1 MSETSSP
8 KPDSRTPNE
17 KAKNLMNLIPLNSY
31 WHKVSTHNREEN
43 KVLSFNEDTNQGN
56 DPNII
61 TTHEYYNVYAY
72 TSSREGQVYN
82 KCVEIKYENDSW
94 KIYPNG
100 SLYEF
105 EMKNCVQI
113 TKEEFEKI
121 EDNFIKMFCQIKEE
135 WNKIINEN
143 SDIFFIRRNTV
154 SYSELNVGDKYIFYV
169 TDNAIRIGEILK
181 NDKFTNIKNVIDR
194 QVTISQ
200 ECENIISESIDRRN
214 LFVLVTE
221 LKDSHLKK
229 NDSYNFWVLND
240 EEWNKINFIF
250 DEIKIEMNK
259 SMKCDLNNEEECINF
274 QRKSRLEKIIC

>member
-1 MSETSSP
+1 MGMTSQ
-8 KPDSRTPNE
+8 KLPDLRTPNE
-17 KAKNLMNLIPLNSY
+17 KAVELMNLIPLNSY
-31 WHKVSTHNREEN
+31 WYKVNTFN
-43 KVLSFNEDTNQGN
+43 KNKNKILSQSDWNIDN

-61 TTHEYYNVYAY
+61 TEYKYFNVYGY
-72 TSSREGQVYN
+72 SSDRSGYVYN

-135 WNKIINEN
+135 WNKIIDEN

-221 LKDSHLKK
+221 LKDSHLEK

-250 DEIKIEMNK
+250 DEIKMEMNK

-274 QRKSRLEKIIC
+274 QRKTRLEKIIC

>member
-1 MSETSSP
+1 MLE
-8 KPDSRTPNE
+8 DGFQ
-17 KAKNLMNLIPLNSY
+17 MV
-31 WHKVSTHNREEN
+31 KVSRRFKNRGAIPEEIPAGGTG
-43 KVLSFNEDTNQGN
+43 E
-56 DPNII
+56 II
-61 TTHEYYNVYAY
+61 
-72 TSSREGQVYN
+72 
-82 KCVEIKYENDSW
+82 D
-94 KIYPNG
+94 
-100 SLYEF
+100 
-105 EMKNCVQI
+105 
-113 TKEEFEKI
+113 
-121 EDNFIKMFCQIKEE
+121 
-135 WNKIINEN
+135 EN

-154 SYSELNVGDKYIFYV
+154 SYSKLNVGDKYIFYV

-221 LKDSHLKK
+221 LKDSHLEK